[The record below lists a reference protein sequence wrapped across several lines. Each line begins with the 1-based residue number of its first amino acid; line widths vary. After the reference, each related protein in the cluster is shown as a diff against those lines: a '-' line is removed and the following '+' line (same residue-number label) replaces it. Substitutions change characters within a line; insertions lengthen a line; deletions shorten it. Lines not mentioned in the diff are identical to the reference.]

1 MVAHARRKLLGGG
14 RQGALS
20 LLDPLC
26 PPRLSLR
33 TRQGNGHRLFPSP
46 PVGHPPGELWPV
58 QNQSVCFLLSRVLG
72 TGTCSALCHLPTSCS
87 SHFPL
92 PTGRQDE
99 RDGRKSFGSL
109 TGGKSKAETEIR
121 VSGSVS
127 GSVPRVTREG
137 RWAKASAYNDA
148 VIAELRGQGGREI
161 VQLAGPATEEVGMAP
176 VPYPIRL
183 LSTQPTRHNTGTERD
198 PRGSRADVP

>member
-1 MVAHARRKLLGGG
+1 MVAHARRKLLGGE
-14 RQGALS
+14 RQALFHCWTRCVRRAFLCGLDRVTGIDYS
-20 LLDPLC
+20 HRRQWVIHREELLARSKPE
-26 PPRLSLR
+26 R
-33 TRQGNGHRLFPSP
+33 
-46 PVGHPPGELWPV
+46 
-58 QNQSVCFLLSRVLG
+58 LLS
-72 TGTCSALCHLPTSCS
+72 ALPGLRHRHMQRPLPSHASCS

-99 RDGRKSFGSL
+99 RDGRESLGSL

-137 RWAKASAYNDA
+137 RWAQASAYKDA
-148 VIAELRGQGGREI
+148 VIAELRRQGGCEI
-161 VQLAGPATEEVGMAP
+161 VQLAGPATRSGMAP

-183 LSTQPTRHNTGTERD
+183 LSTQPTRHNTGRERD